1 MNKFLALLCVIF
13 VVGVQAA
20 FAEMG
25 TNWNATY
32 YNSTDLSGAIV
43 YTEMLGNGVD
53 INWGAGS
60 PDLSVQADN
69 FSARFTSVQ
78 TFTDADYVFSI
89 TSDDGVRIYI
99 DGVLVMDKFIPR
111 VLTTD
116 RFEHTFTAGVHS
128 LTVEYVEFVDQA
140 AIRVEWFIVGTE
152 PPLEAPQGI
161 NDGRVNN
168 LDLAAPVAV
177 YCQSDE
183 LHIYAITS
191 EGEGVLALI
200 VSAEEIAAAAESP
213 EATLIA
219 TGEGTGG
226 EFELWW
232 TAEGKLLLRAH
243 ELPPET
249 GKLYDLVWDGCA

>member
-1 MNKFLALLCVIF
+1 MRKFLALWGVIF
-13 VVGVQAA
+13 VIGIQAA
-20 FAEMG
+20 SAETG

-32 YNSTDLSGAIV
+32 YNSTDLSGTII
-43 YTEMLGNGVD
+43 YTEILNSGVD

-60 PDLSVQADN
+60 PDLTVQADN

-78 TFTDADYVFSI
+78 IFADADYIFSVH
-89 TSDDGVRIYI
+89 SDDGVRIYI
-99 DGVLVMDKFIPR
+99 DGELVLNKFSPR
-111 VLTTD
+111 ILTTD
-116 RFEHTFTAGVHS
+116 RFNHTFSAGAHT

-140 AIRVEWFIVGTE
+140 AIRVEWFILGTE
-152 PPLEAPQGI
+152 PPLAAPQGI

-168 LDLAAPVAV
+168 LDLAAPVAI
-177 YCQSDE
+177 YCQSDA
-183 LHIYAITS
+183 LHIYAITP

-200 VSAEEIAAAAESP
+200 VNDEQIAAAAESL
-213 EATLIA
+213 EAVLIT

-226 EFELWW
+226 EFELWR
-232 TAEGKLLLRAH
+232 TPEGKLLLRAH